1 MREYR
6 PMREEDLDQVLA
18 IEEQCFTQPWS
29 RESMLRELRENSQM
43 AHYIVACE
51 ENQVI
56 GYGGYW
62 QVFDEAHIT
71 NVAVAESWRRQGVAR
86 EILAAMEREYPVRG
100 ILYATLEVRV
110 SNQAARA
117 LYVQNGFTEAGIR
130 PRYYE
135 KPQEDA
141 VIMWK
146 TIECANGRS

>member
-6 PMREEDLDQVLA
+6 SMREEDLDQVLA

-29 RESMLRELRENSQM
+29 RESMLRELRENRQM

-51 ENQVI
+51 NNQVI

-71 NVAVAESWRRQGVAR
+71 NVAVAEAWRRQGVAR
-86 EILAAMEREYPVRG
+86 DILAAMEREYPARG
-100 ILYATLEVRV
+100 ILYATLEVRI

-117 LYVQNGFTEAGIR
+117 LYVQNGFTEAGVR
-130 PRYYE
+130 SKYYE
-135 KPQEDA
+135 KPREDA

>member
-1 MREYR
+1 M
-6 PMREEDLDQVLA
+6 
-18 IEEQCFTQPWS
+18 
-29 RESMLRELRENSQM
+29 
-43 AHYIVACE
+43 
-51 ENQVI
+51 I

-130 PRYYE
+130 PKYYE